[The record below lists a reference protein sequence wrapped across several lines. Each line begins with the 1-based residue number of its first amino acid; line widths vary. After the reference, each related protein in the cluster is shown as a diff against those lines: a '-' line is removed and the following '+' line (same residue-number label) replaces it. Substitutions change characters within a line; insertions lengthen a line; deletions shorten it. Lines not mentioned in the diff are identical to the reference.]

1 MSKIDKKGCFLSK
14 TANIDSKYD
23 SFIHFTIEFNSKDYS
38 ISFFFQEYSIQKN
51 ILFPENWIQKL
62 IQKFWFGLIQFNKIF
77 IKLENQGIA
86 HHYLVVSHS
95 SNVWKFL
102 SAVSSGRRT
111 NKQWFLTLGRETE
124 TPGTGKV
131 STLEAQLLKEHK
143 YINLKIKSACR
154 LPVTIQ
160 SRDNPVNFT
169 RIQIPA

>member
-1 MSKIDKKGCFLSK
+1 M
-14 TANIDSKYD
+14 ANIDSKYD
-23 SFIHFTIEFNSKDYS
+23 SFIHFTIKFNSKDYS
-38 ISFFFQEYSIQKN
+38 ISIFWEYSIQK
-51 ILFPENWIQKL
+51 IIQQSFFLENSIQKL

-102 SAVSSGRRT
+102 SAVSSGRQT

-131 STLEAQLLKEHK
+131 STLETQLLKEHK
-143 YINLKIKSACR
+143 CINLKINNDYK

-169 RIQIPA
+169 WIQIPA